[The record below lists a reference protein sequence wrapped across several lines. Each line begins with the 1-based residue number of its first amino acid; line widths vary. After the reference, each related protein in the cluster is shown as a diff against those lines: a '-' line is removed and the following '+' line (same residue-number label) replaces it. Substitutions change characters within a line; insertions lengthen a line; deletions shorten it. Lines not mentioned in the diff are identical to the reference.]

1 MAQISVDS
9 LDDNRLAP
17 YRDLPGANLTEF
29 SGRFVVEGKWMVERL
44 AASDY
49 RVESVVVNK
58 HQLELIP
65 AGLAESVPIYVLGH
79 DQIEQLIGFNFHR
92 GILACG
98 LRKAPSKLSEIA
110 SRSGPLLLVACVD
123 IHDPTNLGGILRNC
137 AAFGVDGV
145 LLSPRCADP
154 FSRRVL
160 RVSMGTAFK
169 LRIGK
174 LSNPQNELQQLHT
187 EFNCSLFATVL
198 ADDAEKLETIVT
210 PERKLLLI
218 GNEGHGLPQQ
228 LIDCCDRRVTLQME
242 LATDSLNAAAATAVF
257 LYHFTRIGS
266 SSPSSLSPSSLSPRA
281 REDSA
286 S

>member
-1 MAQISVDS
+1 
-9 LDDNRLAP
+9 
-17 YRDLPGANLTEF
+17 
-29 SGRFVVEGKWMVERL
+29 MVP
-44 AASDY
+44 
-49 RVESVVVNK
+49 
-58 HQLELIP
+58 QFGP
-65 AGLAESVPIYVLGH
+65 ALV
-79 DQIEQLIGFNFHR
+79 
-92 GILACG
+92 
-98 LRKAPSKLSEIA
+98 
-110 SRSGPLLLVACVD
+110 VACID

-145 LLSPRCADP
+145 LLSARCADP

-174 LSNPQNELQQLHT
+174 LSEPENELQQLRS
-187 EFNCSLFATVL
+187 EFDCRLFATVL
-198 ADDAEKLETIVT
+198 ADDAERLETIVN
-210 PERKLLLI
+210 PERNVILI
-218 GNEGHGLPQQ
+218 GNEGHGLPPH
-228 LIDCCDRRVTLQME
+228 LVDCCDRRVTLQME

-266 SSPSSLSPSSLSPRA
+266 SSPRA